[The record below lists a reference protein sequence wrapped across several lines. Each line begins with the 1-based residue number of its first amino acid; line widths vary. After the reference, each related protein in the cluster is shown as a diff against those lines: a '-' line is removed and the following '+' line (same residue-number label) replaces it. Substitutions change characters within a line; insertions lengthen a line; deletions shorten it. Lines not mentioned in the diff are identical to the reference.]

1 VEKWQYSLALNPCQC
16 TLLAAAQHIVDAGD
30 DDANK
35 EGEQDLDMRTRQ
47 RKTDRGVDVFFERV
61 CIHGLVI
68 SSHVQA
74 VLDWISGRR
83 RFLQF
88 CECEEREI
96 HKLRTTNSRLCSRV
110 SFPCK
115 IPNSRRV
122 RKTQSL
128 VGFATQERMLLA
140 AQKPDPTAIQCQRML
155 MTQRRVHSSKS
166 GTKHRK
172 RHYQCQSKRLR
183 IFYYAIILLQASQNR
198 SPASDA
204 PFFHE
209 FSSSDAADAA
219 ASEDFDLMTVGLFC
233 FVFI

>member
-1 VEKWQYSLALNPCQC
+1 MTGYP
-16 TLLAAAQHIVDAGD
+16 DAGD
-30 DDANK
+30 SCNFASAKK
-35 EGEQDLDMRTRQ
+35 EKFINYVQRTR
-47 RKTDRGVDVFFERV
+47 VF
-61 CIHGLVI
+61 
-68 SSHVQA
+68 A
-74 VLDWISGRR
+74 VG
-83 RFLQF
+83 
-88 CECEEREI
+88 
-96 HKLRTTNSRLCSRV
+96 
-110 SFPCK
+110 FPSLK

-128 VGFATQERMLLA
+128 VGFATRMLLA

-172 RHYQCQSKRLR
+172 RHYQCLRLR